1 MLDPVITYIKN
12 SYGSK
17 RGLLNHVKYMLL
29 LRLGL
34 YNKYRNVDFSTVTRL
49 VFICSG
55 NICRSS
61 LAEVVATSLGV
72 NAVSY
77 GLHCRGGDPA
87 DPRAIDFARR
97 HKLDLSKH
105 VTTNIRDYD
114 YQPGDLVLGME
125 PKHIEELEV
134 CGIPSP
140 AISAIGLWMDRPRV
154 YIHDPYACTSSFF
167 ERCELSIKCSVES
180 LVSNTRRSS

>member
-1 MLDPVITYIKN
+1 MRDRVLRLIQDR
-12 SYGSK
+12 YGSK
-17 RGLLNHVKYMLL
+17 RGLFNHVKYKLL

-34 YNKYRNVDFSTVTRL
+34 YNKYRNIDFSKVTRL

-61 LAEVVATSLGV
+61 LAEIVATSLGV

-87 DPRAIDFARR
+87 DSRAIDFARS
-97 HKLDLSKH
+97 HDLDLSAH
-105 VTTNIRDYD
+105 ITTNIRDYV

-125 PKHIEELEV
+125 PKHIEELEA
-134 CGIPSP
+134 CGIPSS
-140 AISAIGLWMDRPRV
+140 AISAIGLWIPKPLV
-154 YIHDPYACTSSFF
+154 YIHDPYSSSDIFFDACEIGVTNAT
-167 ERCELSIKCSVES
+167 EAIIELMVNAK
-180 LVSNTRRSS
+180 

>member
-1 MLDPVITYIKN
+1 MRDRVLKHIKDRF
-12 SYGSK
+12 GSK

-34 YNKYRNVDFSTVTRL
+34 YNKYRNVDFSKVTRL

-61 LAEVVATSLGV
+61 LAEIVATSLGV

-87 DPRAIDFARR
+87 DPRAIDFAHR
-97 HKLDLSKH
+97 HNLDLSKH
-105 VTTNIRDYD
+105 ITTNIRDYQ

-125 PKHIEELEV
+125 PKHIEELEA
-134 CGIPSP
+134 CGIPSA
-140 AISAIGLWMDRPRV
+140 AISAIGLWMVQPRV
-154 YIHDPYACTSSFF
+154 YIHDPYSSSDVFFDACEEQIITA
-167 ERCELSIKCSVES
+167 VES
-180 LVSNTRRSS
+180 IVAKQQG

>member
-1 MLDPVITYIKN
+1 MRDRVSTLIKN
-12 SYGSK
+12 RYGSK
-17 RGLLNHVKYMLL
+17 RGLLNHVKYRLL
-29 LRLGL
+29 LQLGL
-34 YNKYRNVDFSTVTRL
+34 YNKYRNVDFSKVTRL

-87 DPRAIDFARR
+87 DSRAIEFARR
-97 HKLDLSKH
+97 HNLDLSKH
-105 VTTNIRDYD
+105 VTTNIREHG

-125 PKHIEELEV
+125 PKHIDELLGV
-134 CGIPSP
+134 GSIPAT
-140 AISAIGLWMDRPRV
+140 AISAIGLWMAKPQV
-154 YIHDPYACTSSFF
+154 YIHDPYNSGEIFF
-167 ERCELSIKCSVES
+167 DVCEEQIINAVES
-180 LVSNTRRSS
+180 LVAKRQG